1 MIQRIQSIYLLS
13 AIAFMLICFFVSFG
27 QVGGITI
34 GMYHSVD
41 AVGNT
46 VDAPNY
52 MVYIP
57 LTIVLI
63 IDTIALIAYKNRQR
77 QMMLVRLT
85 FILLAVVFALSTLTI
100 MGVKDLATEEV
111 FVPGM
116 ALISP
121 FFAFICNYLA
131 LRAIRKDE
139 ELVRSVNRIR

>member
-1 MIQRIQSIYLLS
+1 
-13 AIAFMLICFFVSFG
+13 
-27 QVGGITI
+27 
-34 GMYHSVD
+34 
-41 AVGNT
+41 
-46 VDAPNY
+46 